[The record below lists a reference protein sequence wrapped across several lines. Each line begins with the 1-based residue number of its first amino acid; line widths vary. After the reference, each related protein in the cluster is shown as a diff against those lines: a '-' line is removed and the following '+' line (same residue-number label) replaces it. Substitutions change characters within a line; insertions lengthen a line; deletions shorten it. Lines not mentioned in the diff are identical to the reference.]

1 MNSFYDFSIE
11 VSMTETITLKDV
23 RDELAGEIEYM
34 LDVYCGENE
43 VSYIEYERVLEA
55 HEHHAPNGS
64 YHYDFINDDM
74 FLKCIG
80 LSTGETTIDAVLEQY
95 KNYLEVQENRN
106 ALEAMDFDW
115 DTYCKYCYI

>member
-1 MNSFYDFSIE
+1 
-11 VSMTETITLKDV
+11 MTETITLKDV